1 MRRGAHN
8 GFLFFLVFLICL
20 TAGARGV
27 SPLPQPKRVVTA
39 WLPEH
44 ETFLIWYAVRHGWDR
59 QEGLDLELKRFTSGK
74 ELLLRADEWDMG
86 ACGAFS
92 LLNAP
97 RPERFLIVGLGNDES
112 LANVVMVRPGDPIL
126 KVKGFN
132 AGYPSLFGH
141 PADVR
146 GREIAYSDSSS
157 AQYLLA
163 RWLAAYGLTP
173 RDVSARP
180 LGTEEGIQNLVAGKV
195 DALVLWAPDFYGGEE
210 HGLKVAATS
219 RSVGARQPILLIAHK
234 NFAEREPETAAAF
247 LRVYLR
253 AVRMMR
259 EESVANLVASYKT
272 FYREWAGKD
281 MTDAEVI
288 KDITIHPVFTL
299 DDQLRLFDA
308 TRGRSEVQQWLD
320 AIIRF
325 QAGVGEGEAFVD
337 ERLGM
342 ATGFFLKKVKRPI
355 PEYR

>member
-1 MRRGAHN
+1 MRRAARN
-8 GFLFFLVFLICL
+8 GFLLFLAFVICL
-20 TAGARGV
+20 TAGIGGA
-27 SPLPQPKRVVTA
+27 SSLPQRKRIVTA

-44 ETFLIWYAVRHGWDR
+44 ETFLIWYAVQQGWDR
-59 QEGLDLELKRFTSGK
+59 QEGLEVELKRFATGK
-74 ELLLRADEWDMG
+74 DLLQGADEWDMA

-97 RPERFLIVGLGNDES
+97 SPQRFLVVGLGNDES

-132 AGYPSLFGH
+132 AGYPSLLGH

-146 GREIAYSDSSS
+146 GRQIAYSASSS

-163 RWLAAYGLTP
+163 RWLAAYGLTS

-180 LGTEEGIQNLVAGKV
+180 LKTEEGIQSLADGKV
-195 DALVLWAPDFYGGEE
+195 DALVLWAPDFYGAEE

-219 RSVGARQPILLIAHK
+219 RSVKARQPILLVARK
-234 NFAEREPETAAAF
+234 NFAEKEPETAAAF

-259 EESVANLVASYKT
+259 EESVANLVTSYKA

-325 QAGVGEGEAFVD
+325 QEGIGDEEAFVD
-337 ERLGM
+337 ERLRM
-342 ATGFFLKKVKRPI
+342 ATGFFLKKVGRPI
-355 PEYR
+355 PDYR